1 VDRQRIIERERR
13 WATPAA
19 AAAVIALIIFIASLI
34 VQQAANVSTSASEA
48 AHLRSIDDHAG
59 TVLLSSVILAVAFLL
74 VPLPMLYLFRAA
86 QARNPRVQPAMIGFV
101 FIGPLLF
108 AAQGI
113 VQAQGLRGAASD
125 FVGAPPEQTRSYPA
139 FQRQVKQAASSIEKV
154 TIYTAT
160 NSLEVEQSDGTFY
173 AVKRYPASTESRLP
187 SQLDGASPSID
198 NDTDGDT
205 EARPGDALATHT
217 TDNDGTLQVSQ
228 ALAVPALLGFVVMM
242 VYVPLQSM
250 RAGLL
255 TRMVGSLGIALGAA
269 TLILPY
275 AMLGV
280 LLWVG
285 YLGLLFVGRVPGGRP
300 PAWEAGEAIPWP
312 RPGEEQASPEGPGDA
327 VEGEATEVPGPDGG
341 GEPAKQPQR
350 QKRKR
355 RR

>member
-1 VDRQRIIERERR
+1 VDRQGIIERERR
-13 WATPAA
+13 WAAPAA
-19 AAAVIALIIFIASLI
+19 AAAVIALIIFIVSLI
-34 VQQAANVSTSASEA
+34 VQQAANVSTTASEA
-48 AHLRSIDDHAG
+48 AHLRSIDAHAG
-59 TVLLSSVILAVAFLL
+59 TVLLSSLILGVAFLL

-101 FIGPLLF
+101 FIGPVLF

-113 VQAQGLRGAASD
+113 VQAEGLRGAASD
-125 FVGAPPEQTRSYPA
+125 FLTAPPEQARPYAA
-139 FQRQVKQAASSIEKV
+139 FQRQVRQAASSIDKV

-160 NSLEVEQSDGTFY
+160 NSLEVQQSDGSFY
-173 AVKRYPASTESRLP
+173 TVKRYPASAESRLP
-187 SQLDGASPSID
+187 SELDGASPSID
-198 NDTDGDT
+198 HDTDGDS
-205 EARPGDALATHT
+205 EARPGDALATDT

-242 VYVPLQSM
+242 VYIPLQSM

-312 RPGEEQASPEGPGDA
+312 RPGEEPGSPGAAGDA
-327 VEGEATEVPGPDGG
+327 VEGEATEVSGSDRG